1 MGHVQRDQ
9 MGFYPLWSAPYIRPF
24 PLANDVRKHHLPIHF
39 QDLVVL
45 RLCFCN
51 QLLVR
56 DRDRDH
62 GGYLSLAFWEGF
74 GALL

>member
-1 MGHVQRDQ
+1 
-9 MGFYPLWSAPYIRPF
+9 MGFHSLWSAPCIPPF
-24 PLANDVRKHHLPIHF
+24 PLANDVRKHHLSIYF

-45 RLCFCN
+45 RLCFYN

-56 DRDRDH
+56 DCDCDR
-62 GGYLSLAFWEGF
+62 GGYLSLALWEGF